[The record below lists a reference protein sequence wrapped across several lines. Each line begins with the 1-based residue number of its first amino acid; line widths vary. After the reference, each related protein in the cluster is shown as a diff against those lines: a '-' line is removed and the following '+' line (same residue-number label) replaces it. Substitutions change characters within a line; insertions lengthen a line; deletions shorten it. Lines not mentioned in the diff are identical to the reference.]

1 MASEQLLES
10 TKFSVNQLAL
20 VNKNG
25 EVIDISNFYAEMS
38 FFDSMFVPVMSGT
51 ITMTDA
57 IGLSEEFSFDGSE
70 VLLVD
75 ISKFDNSG
83 ITDFRKAFRIRKMT
97 NRTNINQST
106 LMYTLHF
113 VSDELIY
120 SDQRKVNQKYIGTYS
135 DIVGKILA
143 DYLKVDPIK
152 FKGYF
157 NQSYG
162 LKSIVIPDLSP
173 LDAIQWCTN
182 RAVDENQSPDF
193 VFFEN
198 VVGYNFTTLSKLLQA
213 TEVLDIKFQ
222 AKNLNSLETID
233 EMSGARHFE
242 VISTPDLTRRT
253 REGVVSGTFQM
264 FDPMTRSIGPNY
276 NKTVN
281 YGDHFYTMKHG
292 NGTESPLLSNLINRD
307 GTPNIESYEAK
318 RSFGISAAN
327 RKLSKYISSKYPAS
341 VMKEEDTENFVF
353 QRKAIIENL
362 ISKRLKIVMP
372 GNFQLSSGFNV
383 NVQSRVFG
391 RPKASEDETVNGKY
405 IITASRHILK
415 SIGKFETIIE
425 TATTSSG
432 IDYVP
437 TSSNIDASDVYS
449 YDEIY

>member
-10 TKFSVNQLAL
+10 TKFSVNQLAII
-20 VNKNG
+20 NKNG
-25 EVIDISNFYAEMS
+25 EVIDISTFYSELS
-38 FFDSMFVPVMSGT
+38 LFDSLFVPIMSGT
-51 ITMTDA
+51 IVITDA
-57 IGLSEEFSFDGSE
+57 IGLSDEFNFDGSE

-83 ITDFRKAFRIRKMT
+83 VSDFKKAFRIRKMT
-97 NRTNINQST
+97 NRTIINQST
-106 LMYTLHF
+106 LMYILHF

-135 DIVGKILA
+135 DIVGKILS
-143 DYLKVDPIK
+143 DYLKVDPVK

-162 LKSIVIPDLSP
+162 LKSLVIPDLSP

-182 RAVDENQSPDF
+182 RAIDENQAPNF

-198 VVGYNFTTLSKLLQA
+198 VVGYNFTTLSKLLQV

-222 AKNLNSLETID
+222 TKNLNSLEPID
-233 EMSGARHFE
+233 ELSGARYFE
-242 VISTPDLTRRT
+242 VLSTPDLTRRT
-253 REGVVSGTFQM
+253 REGVISGTFQM
-264 FDPMTRSIGPNY
+264 FDPLTRSVGPNY

-292 NGTESPLLSNLINRD
+292 NGSESPLLSNLINRD
-307 GTPNIESYEAK
+307 GTRNIESYESK

-327 RKLSKYISSKYPAS
+327 RKLSKYISSKYPDS

-353 QRKAIIENL
+353 QRKSIIENL

-383 NVQSRVFG
+383 NVQSSVFG
-391 RPKASEDETVNGKY
+391 RPKVTEDETVNGKY
-405 IITASRHILK
+405 IITASRHIIK

-432 IDYVP
+432 IDYIP
-437 TSSNIDASDVYS
+437 TSSLADATDAYN
-449 YDEIY
+449 YDEI